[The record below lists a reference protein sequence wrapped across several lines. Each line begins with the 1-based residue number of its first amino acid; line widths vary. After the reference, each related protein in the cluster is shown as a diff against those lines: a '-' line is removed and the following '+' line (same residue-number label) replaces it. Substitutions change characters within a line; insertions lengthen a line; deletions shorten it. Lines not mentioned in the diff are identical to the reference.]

1 MSYIQKTI
9 TGDEKII
16 NFFKIHLIFYI
27 LNILWIP
34 TFIGLFF
41 TEYGLTT
48 KRVILKI
55 GIISRNTDEMR
66 LSKIET
72 VEVRQGIFGRIFGF
86 GTVLVTGTGNSSV
99 VLKGV
104 SNPISVKKEID
115 SHLD

>member
-1 MSYIQKTI
+1 
-9 TGDEKII
+9 
-16 NFFKIHLIFYI
+16 
-27 LNILWIP
+27 
-34 TFIGLFF
+34 
-41 TEYGLTT
+41 
-48 KRVILKI
+48 
-55 GIISRNTDEMR
+55 MR

-86 GTVLVTGTGNSSV
+86 GSVLVTGTGNSSV